1 MANAGQALGISFS
14 GKNIYYAVNENSADA
29 NVARIGRI
37 ELNFSVFE
45 AIISK
50 DTELCSHL
58 TKVIDRLRQ
67 KYDLQSIRLLTYPQL
82 ECWTTVPKLVYDDP
96 SEREDHLAFFIHGMA
111 RRDIETFWYEMS
123 NHDFRFLTI
132 RDRSVMKQFNDFVPG
147 FSDTEFC
154 SDFEVGL
161 QWVQHAGARGSF
173 MSISCNPHTITV
185 SSYLLGK
192 LRAAT
197 CLRFKQIDDLPYLW
211 KQSERHM
218 KWMKG
223 YHEEIMLFGSQTARV
238 IEMLRPFWD
247 GSADISVMDNLYSMK
262 VSADEKTYSFPLEE
276 AFPAIMMATKG

>member
-14 GKNIYYAVNENSADA
+14 GKNIYYAVNENSANG

-45 AIISK
+45 AINSK
-50 DTELCSHL
+50 DAELCSHL

-67 KYDLQSIRLLTYPQL
+67 KYELRSIRLLTYPQL

-147 FSDTEFC
+147 FPDTEFC

-262 VSADEKTYSFPLEE
+262 VSADEQTYSFPLEE

>member
-14 GKNIYYAVNENSADA
+14 GKNIYYAVTENSANG

-50 DTELCSHL
+50 DAELCSHL

-67 KYDLQSIRLLTYPQL
+67 KYNLQSIRLLTYPQL

-96 SEREDHLAFFIHGMA
+96 SEREDHLAFFIHGMD

-132 RDRSVMKQFNDFVPG
+132 RDRSVMKQFDNFVPG
-147 FSDTEFC
+147 FPDTEFC

-223 YHEEIMLFGSQTARV
+223 YHEEIMLFGSHTARV